1 MRHHLLYASIQS
13 ADYSTHSSYVVY
25 LKTDDH
31 FRETV
36 VFIIRPLSERTVP
49 TVSTLYYDEGI
60 FLPLAKQDAP
70 VLFNWLQR
78 ADARIYRP
86 KRKSNLLLHFLN
98 SYQLV
103 KLCSKFPS

>member
-13 ADYSTHSSYVVY
+13 ADYSTHSSYVVVVY

-36 VFIIRPLSERTVP
+36 LFIIRALSEPTVP

-60 FLPLAKQDAP
+60 FLPLAQRDVP
-70 VLFNWLQR
+70 VLF
-78 ADARIYRP
+78 
-86 KRKSNLLLHFLN
+86 K
-98 SYQLV
+98 
-103 KLCSKFPS
+103 